1 MTKPSRFLHL
11 PSLIISLAIA
21 WACCAVAD
29 TLHVVGYQGEIGTVT
44 PAYGSE
50 TTVPED
56 GTVECSALDATTG
69 ATRGTCLGY
78 DLYTLA
84 AGATPSNGPRTLVT
98 SSSDTSFTYSYANTN
113 ALVVWHWGA
122 VSNQL
127 TITADTGG
135 TVAPA
140 GTFLASDEA
149 PVLVTATPEEGKAFL
164 KWTGDI
170 PATLQYDNPL
180 RLPATAPRTIQA
192 LFAPAVYA
200 APSAT
205 GDGTGSSWD
214 NAATLPT
221 PSLPRRTE
229 RLSWSRTAP
238 TSSRRA

>member
-84 AGATPSNGPRTLVT
+84 AGATPSNGPRRG
-98 SSSDTSFTYSYANTN
+98 
-113 ALVVWHWGA
+113 H
-122 VSNQL
+122 
-127 TITADTGG
+127 
-135 TVAPA
+135 AP
-140 GTFLASDEA
+140 
-149 PVLVTATPEEGKAFL
+149 
-164 KWTGDI
+164 
-170 PATLQYDNPL
+170 
-180 RLPATAPRTIQA
+180 
-192 LFAPAVYA
+192 
-200 APSAT
+200 
-205 GDGTGSSWD
+205 
-214 NAATLPT
+214 
-221 PSLPRRTE
+221 
-229 RLSWSRTAP
+229 
-238 TSSRRA
+238 